1 MSFNQSKYNS
11 AKYNVTSVDVSSLRL
26 VTARGLFTTTKPLLK
41 RSSQLYLKPA
51 NGVSQAIF
59 MLKVNVPL
67 SLPPAHIVS
76 NGRLNLILKVPLV
89 LKTAGGIFSANKGL
103 YIRMFELVT
112 INLSGLILYPGET
125 LTIDTDK
132 ITVEK
137 NGVSV
142 IEFWQTGS
150 KPFYFVNGENIL
162 SYYDNDT
169 KRKAEM
175 LVIWRER
182 WL

>member
-11 AKYNVTSVDVSSLRL
+11 EKYNVTSVDVSSLRF
-26 VTARGLFTTTKPLLK
+26 VTARGLFTMTKPLLK
-41 RSSQLYLKPA
+41 RSSLLFLKPV
-51 NGVSQAIF
+51 NGSSQATLL
-59 MLKVNVPL
+59 LKVSIPLPL
-67 SLPPAHIVS
+67 SPAHVLS
-76 NGRLNLILKVPLV
+76 GARVNMFVRVPVALKA
-89 LKTAGGIFSANKGL
+89 AGAIFGANKGL
-103 YIRMFELVT
+103 YIHMFELVT
-112 INLSGLILYPGET
+112 INLSGLILNPGEV

-150 KPFYFVNGENIL
+150 KPFYFVNGENVL
-162 SYYDNDT
+162 SYYDSDT
-169 KRKAEM
+169 KRQAEM
-175 LVIWRER
+175 LIIWRER